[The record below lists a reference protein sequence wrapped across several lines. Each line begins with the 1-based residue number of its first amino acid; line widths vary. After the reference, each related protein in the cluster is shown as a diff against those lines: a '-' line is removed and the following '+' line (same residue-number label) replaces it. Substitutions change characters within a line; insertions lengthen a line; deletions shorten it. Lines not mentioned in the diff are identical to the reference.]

1 MPSMTDEAVWLR
13 SAFDGIE
20 PAERASLAHL
30 LDGPPAPARS
40 HGGLRSV
47 VGTAGAFGL
56 VLATSLL
63 LGHPRS

>member
-20 PAERASLAHL
+20 SAERASLAHVL
-30 LDGPPAPARS
+30 EGPSVPVRS
-40 HGGLRSV
+40 GQGMRSV
-47 VGTAGAFGL
+47 VRTAGAFGF

-63 LGHPRS
+63 LGRSRD